1 MKNKFLVVLMLIFV
15 SIACVAK
22 VEAGVLDNIIEQ
34 GNNFGGG
41 SGGAIGTKLKRFIN
55 GDIKEIISKIG
66 NLIFAIVTVVLG
78 VKYIWSSAEGKS
90 QVMESLPG
98 FVLAVIFFYLG
109 GSLIDW
115 LTDTTKGI
123 KGAENWKSIT
133 GYIMWIV
140 NTLVRYASF
149 GGILFMGLKYMFA
162 SSEGRAQIKTNL
174 SGLLIGI
181 MFVFLASTVVDY
193 IIDVTQSVL

>member
-1 MKNKFLVVLMLIFV
+1 MKNKFLVVLMLILV

-22 VEAGVLDNIIEQ
+22 VEAGVLDDIIEQ
-34 GNNFGGG
+34 GNKFGGG
-41 SGGAIGTKLKRFIN
+41 SGGAIGTKLKSFIN
-55 GDIKEIISKIG
+55 RDIKKIISEIG
-66 NLIFAIVTVVLG
+66 NLIFAIITVVLG
-78 VKYIWSSAEGKS
+78 AKYIWSSAEGKS

-109 GSLIDW
+109 DSLIDW
-115 LTDTTKGI
+115 LSDTTKGI

-193 IIDVTQSVL
+193 IIEVTQSVL